1 MKIMIVDDHVLFRE
15 GLSGILRSRPEFDVI
30 GEAGS
35 VQESIELALHLKP
48 DMILMDWNLPDGD
61 GAQATRSILTELPE
75 CKIIFLTVHE
85 ADEKLF
91 AAIRSGAKGYLLKN
105 IPSMQLVRT
114 LLDIEAG
121 NPALSRSMTARLMQE
136 FARPSPGDNSQ
147 SQVFDALSPREI
159 DVLHELVKG
168 ATNREIAYKLFIS
181 ENTVKHHI
189 HNLLEKLGVENRR
202 QAANLARQ
210 HGFE

>member
-114 LLDIEAG
+114 LLDVEAG